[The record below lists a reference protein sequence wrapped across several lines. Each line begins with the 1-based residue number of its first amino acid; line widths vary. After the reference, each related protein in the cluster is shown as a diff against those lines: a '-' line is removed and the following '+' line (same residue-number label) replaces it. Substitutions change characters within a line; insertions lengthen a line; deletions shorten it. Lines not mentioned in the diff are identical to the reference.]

1 MREEQN
7 RKWDR
12 MNEWDRIDEDG
23 MDGTGMDG
31 IDEDGMD
38 RTGMEGMDG
47 DGCCWPSHLAS
58 EEVGEEGQRWRR
70 GRGRR
75 RWRRPRME
83 RRMEGA
89 EAGPVPRGSAKVVCV
104 SSGLRRFSPNWAG

>member
-58 EEVGEEGQRWRR
+58 EEVG
-70 GRGRR
+70 
-75 RWRRPRME
+75 
-83 RRMEGA
+83 
-89 EAGPVPRGSAKVVCV
+89 
-104 SSGLRRFSPNWAG
+104 